1 MSLAR
6 CAAPQSR
13 DPHSLRSH
21 HGPRLSSAAARA
33 ALCVRGRRLPY
44 AMNMRAAEATVSS
57 APKPMKIFPIREV

>member
-13 DPHSLRSH
+13 DPRFLRSSW
-21 HGPRLSSAAARA
+21 PRRSGAAACA
-33 ALCVRGRRLPY
+33 ALCVRGRRLHY